1 MAAAASAAQTNG
13 KTPIHSFLSMYFNGL
28 EAFGQAYDPYLKA
41 FARAQLEV
49 AGLMSRRAQA
59 YMEIPARL
67 SRCRSPQDIAEEQMQ
82 FWRSAFE
89 DYSAS
94 TTRITQGLASLAAP
108 SFGLAPGEEM
118 DSARDYITFPE
129 PEEAARPGRARDRR
143 AA

>member
-1 MAAAASAAQTNG
+1 
-13 KTPIHSFLSMYFNGL
+13 MYFSGL

-67 SRCRSPQDIAEEQMQ
+67 SRCRSPQDVAEEQMQ
-82 FWRSAFE
+82 FWRSVFE

-94 TTRITQGLASLAAP
+94 TTRITRGLASIAAP
-108 SFGLAPGEEM
+108 TFGLAASDDEM

-129 PEEAARPGRARDRR
+129 PEEAARPGRPRDRR